1 MPTDDKDYGITLHSI
16 CSKDFI
22 NFCVM
27 TLNYCIKQVG
37 RNHSPQNVFGNILKK
52 KQIKQIKHIY
62 GHIYIYTGRL
72 YFIYMMQG
80 ADWQCETVFHQYPR

>member
-52 KQIKQIKHIY
+52 KQIKTNQTHIWSY
-62 GHIYIYTGRL
+62 LHLHRQAIFYIHDARCCL
-72 YFIYMMQG
+72 AM
-80 ADWQCETVFHQYPR
+80 